1 MKLKFQYFGHQRQ
14 RANSLEKILLLGKI
28 EGKRRR
34 GWQRMSWLDSITD
47 SMDMKLS
54 KFQEIGKDRELGVLH
69 SMGSQIVRHD
79 LATEQLLLV
88 AQTIKNASAMQETWA
103 QSLGWEDPLEKK
115 IATHSS
121 TLAWKIPCME
131 EPGRL

>member
-1 MKLKFQYFGHQRQ
+1 
-14 RANSLEKILLLGKI
+14 
-28 EGKRRR
+28 
-34 GWQRMSWLDSITD
+34 MSWLDSITD

-88 AQTIKNASAMQETWA
+88 AQTVKNASAMQETWA
-103 QSLGWEDPLEKK
+103 QSLGWEDPLEKGK
-115 IATHSS
+115 ATHSS
-121 TLAWKIPCME
+121 ILAWRIP
-131 EPGRL
+131 GDNIVHGVTKSRTQLSDFHFTTLLKH